1 MSRFRKSKLL
11 KLDSRILIICE
22 GQSECQYFI
31 TFKKTL
37 RDKYKLKGMEVEIYQ
52 PKYYNPIG
60 LLKEAKK
67 KIREA
72 KADKLPYDKVWIV
85 FDKDQHQNIN
95 KVIAESSAYKQKI
108 EIGLSIIS
116 FEIWILLHFEKTKK
130 PFHSCEEL
138 VKYLETHCIRGYK
151 KTMNFNTII
160 NNNIEVALENA
171 NWLEQQN
178 NVDLNNGVNVTD
190 LSIYTNINKLIEYLI
205 SLK

>member
-1 MSRFRKSKLL
+1 MSRYRKSRLL

-31 TFKKTL
+31 TFKKL
-37 RDKYKLKGMEVEIYQ
+37 LHDKYKLKGLEVEIYQ
-52 PKYYNPIG
+52 PKYYSPMG

-85 FDKDQHQNIN
+85 FDKDQHQNIHQ
-95 KVIAESSAYKQKI
+95 VISESTGHKQKI
-108 EIGLSIIS
+108 EVGLSIIS

-138 VKYLETHCIRGYK
+138 VRYLETHHIPFYK
-151 KTMNFNTII
+151 KTMSFNTII
-160 NNNIEVALENA
+160 SNKINFALENA
-171 NWLEQQN
+171 EWLEQQN
-178 NVDLNNGVNVTD
+178 SLDINNGVNIAD
-190 LSIYTNINKLIEYLI
+190 LSIYTNINKIIEHLI